1 MILVLLALGVTRGRS
16 FALGPGEGAAEA
28 LVLLASTG
36 FFGVAR
42 EGPPR
47 PRESVLG
54 GGGLAEARLE
64 GVAGCPGVARDTSP
78 VPGRW
83 GVLGGTLVE
92 LIPPFQRD
100 SLSDGRKRRFWNEP
114 WAPNAIVSEALDS
127 SLGMDHIYIGL
138 VEGTCFF
145 KLAVNVVLS

>member
-100 SLSDGRKRRFWNEP
+100 SCEQL
-114 WAPNAIVSEALDS
+114 
-127 SLGMDHIYIGL
+127 
-138 VEGTCFF
+138 EG
-145 KLAVNVVLS
+145 VVDRAGCS